1 MSRVRATDARGSLP
15 GRRRVMPPAY
25 RGPMNAVR
33 SVDLSPP
40 SDDAGRAGWAISL
53 RGVTRARAGT
63 PVLCDIDLEID
74 PGLIVAFVGP
84 PGCGA
89 STLLRVVSGAERP
102 DTGVVTVDG
111 RSGIASPRV
120 PEVRDRA
127 PVARFGRVLTS
138 IAATARR
145 AGRSDA
151 DTEASRLTRVV
162 GLGAREKLVHRLA
175 HGDRQR
181 WALARA
187 LATDPGALALDDPLA
202 ALPTVARA
210 ETRDRVVQELRARRV
225 TTLWFTR
232 DTAEAAAV
240 ADRLIVMDEGRV
252 VADGSPD
259 ELYARV
265 DDATVADVLGPVNA
279 LPGIV
284 EGAIVEVWGQELPL
298 ARPAADGH
306 CEVVVRPESVMIVG
320 AEDPG
325 MDAVVEA
332 TTFLGSA
339 RRSTVRTADDV
350 QVVVEHPSEQRL
362 DLRDRVRVALA
373 IVPATIRPI
382 S

>member
-1 MSRVRATDARGSLP
+1 MI
-15 GRRRVMPPAY
+15 
-25 RGPMNAVR
+25 AVR
-33 SVDLSPP
+33 NVDPSPSIGDP
-40 SDDAGRAGWAISL
+40 AHAGWAISL
-53 RGVTRARAGT
+53 RGVNRTRAGS

-74 PGLIVAFVGP
+74 PGRIVAFVGP

-89 STLLRVVSGAERP
+89 STLLRAVTGAERP

-120 PEVRDRA
+120 PEVRDRT

-138 IAATARR
+138 VAAAARR
-145 AGRSDA
+145 AGRPDA
-151 DTEASRLTRVV
+151 DREARRLTQVV
-162 GLGAREKLVHRLA
+162 GLGAKERLVHRLA

-187 LATDPGALALDDPLA
+187 LASQPGALVLDDPLA

-210 ETRDRVVQELRARRV
+210 ETRDRVVRELRARCV

-240 ADRLIVMDEGRV
+240 ADRLVVMDHGRV
-252 VADGSPD
+252 VAEGSPD
-259 ELYARV
+259 ELYSRV
-265 DDATVADVLGPVNA
+265 DDAVVAEVLGPVNA

-284 EGAIVEVWGQELPL
+284 EGTIVEVWGQELPL

-320 AEDPG
+320 AEEPG

-350 QVVVEHPSEQRL
+350 RVVVEHPSEQRL
-362 DLRDRVRVALA
+362 GLRDRVRVALA
-373 IVPATIRPI
+373 VVPATIRPI